1 MILFSLF
8 NLISHNLASPPQ
20 SQASRLQEL
29 RDRLKRLRRQ
39 LLPTGAELDA
49 AYVGA
54 ADDLYEL
61 EARIRE

>member
-8 NLISHNLASPPQ
+8 NLATHNLASPQ
-20 SQASRLQEL
+20 SQAYRLQD
-29 RDRLKRLRRQ
+29 RTGRLKRLRRQ

-54 ADDLYEL
+54 AGDLYQL